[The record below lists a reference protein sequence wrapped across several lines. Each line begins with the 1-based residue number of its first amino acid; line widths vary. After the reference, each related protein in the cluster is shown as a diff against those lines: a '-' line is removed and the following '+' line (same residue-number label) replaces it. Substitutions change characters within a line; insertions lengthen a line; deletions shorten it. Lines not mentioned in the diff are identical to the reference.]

1 MSALEITRALKGHW
15 MGRYGVV
22 RCPAHEDRSPSL
34 QISDGGADVT
44 VHCHAGCDFRAVRDA
59 LRSLGLLNGLG
70 EEISAPSIA
79 PPTDDRADDHERIE
93 RARAIWKASRPI
105 AGTLAE
111 KYLRSR
117 GIRIPL
123 PSSLRF
129 HGRLKDPH
137 SSRFFPAMVAGVC
150 VWPSRS
156 VVAVHRTFLKE
167 DGTDKAAIMSPKCM
181 LGPVKG
187 GAVRLGTAEP
197 LMAVCEGIES
207 ALSFLQST
215 SIPVWACLSTTG
227 LRGVALPDLPQAAE
241 VVIGADND
249 PPGLAAADDA
259 AAMWSN
265 AGRVVRI
272 AKPPIAGQDFND
284 MERSAA

>member
-1 MSALEITRALKGHW
+1 MSAKEITRALKGQW
-15 MGRYGVV
+15 LGRYGVV
-22 RCPAHEDRSPSL
+22 RCPAHDDKSPSL

-59 LRSLGLLNGLG
+59 LRSLGLLNGLACDV
-70 EEISAPSIA
+70 IAPSVA
-79 PPTDDRADDHERIE
+79 PPTDDRADDHDRIE

-129 HGRLKDPH
+129 HPRLKDPH
-137 SSRFFPAMVAGVC
+137 SPRCFPAMVAGVC

-156 VVAVHRTFLKE
+156 VVAVHRTFLNE
-167 DGTDKAAIMSPKCM
+167 DGTGKAPIMSPKCM

-187 GAVRLGTAEP
+187 GAVRLGVAAP
-197 LMAVCEGIES
+197 LMALCEGIES
-207 ALSFLQST
+207 SLSFLQST
-215 SIPVWACLSTTG
+215 AMPTWACLSTTG
-227 LRGVALPDLPQAAE
+227 LRGVVLPDLPQASE

-249 PPGLAAADDA
+249 SPGLAAANNA
-259 AAMWSN
+259 AAMWSS

-272 AKPPIAGQDFND
+272 ATPPIAGQDFND